1 MSWDYFS
8 KSPRRPPP
16 EHGIKVGQLGT
27 TWWGQRWIQSLE
39 HFSRDYLNRLGRG
52 RTYARAG
59 RVHDLKISAG
69 KVTARV
75 TGSDPTPYKVS
86 LTMDAFS
93 AREWQVAIG
102 AMAQEARFAADLLA
116 GQMPQD
122 IDAVFR
128 KSKRSLFPSKSH
140 DLETDCSCPD
150 WANPCKH
157 VAAMHYVLGEAFDRD
172 PFLLFELR
180 GRSREQVLAAL
191 SRLRSGESSE
201 APQEKRAQ
209 EAAISSFAVTAAAM
223 ANYEQSPAPLQ
234 GMHFSFDPPQSPAAI
249 LRSVAPPR
257 AWSLE
262 EAPAEFFAAIYQRAA
277 DAARQMALA
286 SPEEEMASPGDNVRA
301 QGAAPAAKTPRKGT
315 PRRK

>member
-1 MSWDYFS
+1 MSWEYFK
-8 KSPRRPPP
+8 KSPKRPPP
-16 EHGIKVGQLGT
+16 EHGIKVGQLGA
-27 TWWGQRWIQSLE
+27 TWWGQRWINSLE

-86 LTMDAFS
+86 LTMDEFS
-93 AREWQVAIG
+93 AREWQVAIA

-122 IDAVFR
+122 IDTVFR
-128 KSKRSLFPSKSH
+128 KNKRSLFPRKSH

-157 VAAMHYVLGEAFDRD
+157 VAALHYVLGEAFDRD

-180 GRSREQVLAAL
+180 GRSREQVFAAL
-191 SRLRSGESSE
+191 SKLRTGESSN
-201 APQEKRAQ
+201 APQERRT
-209 EAAISSFAVTAAAM
+209 EEVAISFAVTAQAV
-223 ANYEQSPAPLQ
+223 ANYEQSSAPVQ
-234 GMHFSFDPPQSPAAI
+234 GMRFGFNPPPSSAAI
-249 LRSVAPPR
+249 LRSAAPPR
-257 AWSLE
+257 GWSLDE
-262 EAPAEFFAAIYQRAA
+262 TPAEFFATIYQRAA
-277 DAARQMALA
+277 DAARLMALA
-286 SPEEEMASPGDNVRA
+286 SPEDAAGEE
-301 QGAAPAAKTPRKGT
+301 QAAPPARRKRT

>member
-1 MSWDYFS
+1 MSWEYFS
-8 KSPRRPPP
+8 KSPKRPPP
-16 EHGIKVGQLGT
+16 EDGIKVGKLGT
-27 TWWGQRWIQSLE
+27 TWWGQRWIRSLE
-39 HFSRDYLNRLGRG
+39 HFSRDYLSRLGRG
-52 RTYARAG
+52 RTYARTG

-75 TGSDPTPYKVS
+75 TGSDPTPYEVS

-102 AMAQEARFAADLLA
+102 TMAQEARFAADLLA

-122 IDAVFR
+122 IDTVFR
-128 KSKRSLFPSKSH
+128 KSKRSLFPRKSH

-191 SRLRSGESSE
+191 SRLRSGEPSE
-201 APQEKRAQ
+201 APQEKRV
-209 EAAISSFAVTAAAM
+209 EEVAISSFAVTAEALE
-223 ANYEQSPAPLQ
+223 NYEQSPAPLP

-249 LRSVAPPR
+249 LRSVVPPR

-262 EAPAEFFAAIYQRAA
+262 EAPAEFFATLYQRAA
-277 DAARQMALA
+277 EAARQMALA
-286 SPEEEMASPGDNVRA
+286 LPEDVASEPVA
-301 QGAAPAAKTPRKGT
+301 VPAAKTPRKKA
-315 PRRK
+315 PQRK

>member
-8 KSPRRPPP
+8 KSPKRPPP
-16 EHGIKVGQLGT
+16 EHGIKVGKLGT
-27 TWWGQRWIQSLE
+27 TWWGQRWIRSLE

-52 RTYARAG
+52 RTYARTG

-69 KVTARV
+69 KVAARV
-75 TGSDPTPYKVS
+75 TGSDPTPYEVS

-116 GQMPQD
+116 GQMPPD
-122 IDAVFR
+122 IDSVFR
-128 KSKRSLFPSKSH
+128 KSGRSLFPRKSH

-180 GRSREQVLAAL
+180 GRSREQVLEAL
-191 SRLRSGESSE
+191 SRLRSGEPSESSAE
-201 APQEKRAQ
+201 TPVEDT
-209 EAAISSFAVTAAAM
+209 AVTSVVVTPAAV
-223 ANYEQSPAPLQ
+223 ANYEQSPAPLA
-234 GMHFSFDPPQSPAAI
+234 GMRFSFDPPHRFDPSWSSAI
-249 LRSVAPPR
+249 LRSVVPPR
-257 AWSLE
+257 SWSLE
-262 EAPAEFFAAIYQRAA
+262 QSPAEFFVAIYQRAA
-277 DAARQMALA
+277 DRARQMALA
-286 SPEEEMASPGDNVRA
+286 MPEDIEPAQVEAPPKASRK
-301 QGAAPAAKTPRKGT
+301 KTA
-315 PRRK
+315 RRK

>member
-1 MSWDYFS
+1 MSWEYF
-8 KSPRRPPP
+8 KKAPKRPPP
-16 EHGIKVGQLGT
+16 EHGIKVGKLGA
-27 TWWGQRWIQSLE
+27 TWWGQRWINSLE

-52 RTYARAG
+52 RNYARAG

-75 TGSDPTPYKVS
+75 TGSEPTPYEVS

-93 AREWQVAIG
+93 AREWQVAIA
-102 AMAQEARFAADLLA
+102 AMAQEARFAAELLA

-128 KSKRSLFPSKSH
+128 KSKRSLFPRKSH

-180 GRSREQVLAAL
+180 GRSREQVLEAL
-191 SRLRSGESSE
+191 SRLRSGESSD
-201 APQEKRAQ
+201 APRQRRVE
-209 EAAISSFAVTAAAM
+209 EVAISSVVVSAEAA

-234 GMHFSFDPPQSPAAI
+234 GIRFSFDPPQSSAAI

-257 AWSLE
+257 GWSLE
-262 EAPAEFFAAIYQRAA
+262 EAPAEFFATTYQRAA

-286 SPEEEMASPGDNVRA
+286 SPEDVVSAEEATPPT
-301 QGAAPAAKTPRKGT
+301 AARKRT
-315 PRRK
+315 SRRK

>member
-1 MSWDYFS
+1 MSWEYFS
-8 KSPRRPPP
+8 KSPKRPPP
-16 EHGIKVGQLGT
+16 EHGIKVGKLGT
-27 TWWGQRWIQSLE
+27 TWWGQRWISSLE
-39 HFSRDYLNRLGRG
+39 HFSRDYLSRLGRG
-52 RTYARAG
+52 RTYARTG

-75 TGSDPTPYKVS
+75 TGSEPTPYEVS

-122 IDAVFR
+122 IDTVFR
-128 KSKRSLFPSKSH
+128 KSKRSLFPRKSH

-191 SRLRSGESSE
+191 SGLRSGEPSDVL
-201 APQEKRAQ
+201 QEERG
-209 EAAISSFAVTAAAM
+209 EEVPISSVTVTAAALE
-223 ANYEQSPAPLQ
+223 NYEQSPAPLA
-234 GMHFSFDPPQSPAAI
+234 GMNFSFDPPLSPAAI

-257 AWSLE
+257 SWSLE
-262 EAPAEFFAAIYQRAA
+262 EAPAEFFAAPYQRAA

-286 SPEEEMASPGDNVRA
+286 SPEEV
-301 QGAAPAAKTPRKGT
+301 QGAQSAAPVAKTPRKRT
-315 PRRK
+315 LRRK

>member
-1 MSWDYFS
+1 MSWEYFS
-8 KSPRRPPP
+8 KSPKRPPP
-16 EHGIKVGQLGT
+16 EHGIKVGKLGT
-27 TWWGQRWIQSLE
+27 TWWGQRWIRSLE
-39 HFSRDYLNRLGRG
+39 QFSRDYLSRLGRG
-52 RTYARAG
+52 RTYARTG

-75 TGSDPTPYKVS
+75 TGSDPTPYEVS

-93 AREWQVAIG
+93 ARDWQVAIG

-128 KSKRSLFPSKSH
+128 KSKRSLFPRKSH
-140 DLETDCSCPD
+140 DLQTDCSCPD

-201 APQEKRAQ
+201 APNEKRV
-209 EAAISSFAVTAAAM
+209 EESAISSFAVTAEALE
-223 ANYEQSPAPLQ
+223 NYERSPAPLQ
-234 GMHFSFDPPQSPAAI
+234 GMHFGFDPPQSPAAI
-249 LRSVAPPR
+249 LRSVTPPR
-257 AWSLE
+257 TWSLE
-262 EAPAEFFAAIYQRAA
+262 EAPAEFFATIYQRAA

-286 SPEEEMASPGDNVRA
+286 SPEDTVSSQD
-301 QGAAPAAKTPRKGT
+301 AAPVAAKAPRKRAL
-315 PRRK
+315 RRK